1 MGKKNQTLWRWPNLS
16 SDCAKTLKSCLAGCP
31 AVPFT
36 CRAGSACTRAPA
48 RTSPTLTL
56 PGTPLLAFTQG
67 AGSLSLHHH
76 TNPLLACFG
85 IQFSWVLLL
94 WLWKME
100 EVEGGAPLI
109 ICLNNTGNILLGN
122 RGVRE
127 DDDSLPKEQR
137 TWLMT
142 QPWLWGSPS
151 HKTRQNK
158 HEGQRQ
164 GSCQAEEHRR
174 LTRRCNC
181 TCRESWSSSWI
192 CWVRE
197 KSSPGK

>member
-1 MGKKNQTLWRWPNLS
+1 MGKKKPNTVKVTKPQLWLCQNTQKLPGRVSSSAIYLQSWLCLHQSTCRDLS
-16 SDCAKTLKSCLAGCP
+16 HPHPSRH
-31 AVPFT
+31 PFT
-36 CRAGSACTRAPA
+36 GIYTRRRQPEP
-48 RTSPTLTL
+48 SP
-56 PGTPLLAFTQG
+56 PHK
-67 AGSLSLHHH
+67 S
-76 TNPLLACFG
+76 LLACFG
-85 IQFSWVLLL
+85 IQFLWVLLL

-100 EVEGGAPLI
+100 EVERGAPLI
-109 ICLNNTGNILLGN
+109 ICLNNTGNLLLGN

-127 DDDSLPKEQR
+127 DDDSLPNEQR

-142 QPWLWGSPS
+142 QPWHWGSPS

-158 HEGQRQ
+158 REGQRQ

-181 TCRESWSSSWI
+181 TYRESWSSSWI